1 MIVIIVIIGTPSV
14 VIALFT
20 KEAEAVTWLEV
31 SMNGN
36 SRAALMEVVKLGGG
50 RFIILAPQML

>member
-1 MIVIIVIIGTPSV
+1 MIIIIAIITPTVIIT
-14 VIALFT
+14 LFT

>member
-1 MIVIIVIIGTPSV
+1 MIVIIVIITPSV
-14 VIALFT
+14 VITLFT

-50 RFIILAPQML
+50 RFIILATQVL

>member
-1 MIVIIVIIGTPSV
+1 MIVIIVIITPSV

-50 RFIILAPQML
+50 RVIILARQVL

>member
-1 MIVIIVIIGTPSV
+1 MIIIIVIITLTA

-20 KEAEAVTWLEV
+20 KEAEAATWLEV

-36 SRAALMEVVKLGGG
+36 SKAALMEVVKLGGG
-50 RFIILAPQML
+50 RVIILAPQMQ

>member
-1 MIVIIVIIGTPSV
+1 MIIIIAIITPTVIIT
-14 VIALFT
+14 LFT

-36 SRAALMEVVKLGGG
+36 SRAALMEVVKSGGG
-50 RFIILAPQML
+50 RVIILAPQVL

>member
-1 MIVIIVIIGTPSV
+1 MIVIIEIITPSV

-36 SRAALMEVVKLGGG
+36 SRTALMEVVKLGGG

>member
-1 MIVIIVIIGTPSV
+1 MIVIIEIITPSV

-31 SMNGN
+31 SMNWN

>member
-1 MIVIIVIIGTPSV
+1 MIIIIVIITLTA

-20 KEAEAVTWLEV
+20 KEAEAATWLEV

-36 SRAALMEVVKLGGG
+36 SKAALMEVVKLGGG
-50 RFIILAPQML
+50 RVIILAPQML

>member
-1 MIVIIVIIGTPSV
+1 MIIIIVIITPTI
-14 VIALFT
+14 VITLFS

-50 RFIILAPQML
+50 RFIILATQVL

>member
-1 MIVIIVIIGTPSV
+1 MIVIIVIITPSV

-36 SRAALMEVVKLGGG
+36 SRAAPMEVVKLGGG
-50 RFIILAPQML
+50 RFIILAPQVL

>member
-1 MIVIIVIIGTPSV
+1 MIVIIVIITPSV

-50 RFIILAPQML
+50 RVLILAPQML

>member
-1 MIVIIVIIGTPSV
+1 MVVIIVIITPSV

-50 RFIILAPQML
+50 RVIILAPQVL

>member
-1 MIVIIVIIGTPSV
+1 MVVIIVIITPSV

-50 RFIILAPQML
+50 RVIILARQVL

>member
-1 MIVIIVIIGTPSV
+1 MVVIIVIITPSV

-50 RFIILAPQML
+50 RVIIFASQML

>member
-1 MIVIIVIIGTPSV
+1 MIVIIVIITPSV

-50 RFIILAPQML
+50 RFIILATQVL

>member
-1 MIVIIVIIGTPSV
+1 MIVIIVIITPSV
-14 VIALFT
+14 VITLFT